1 MSLRKAYYYLYYK
14 LYKFAIS
21 VSDDAINEW
30 TPLVTILVLEV
41 LLIAEFFIWYSVAT
55 KKIFVVTNPLT
66 SFLPIVAVI
75 GIANYVF
82 FLHRDKWKNYIDE
95 FKRYDKRRKSLGG
108 VLVTLVITLI
118 VGSVLIAFYQLSQ
131 IDWTQY
137 R

>member
-30 TPLVTILVLEV
+30 KPLVTILVLEV